1 MDQIIKER
9 LLLDAQDHVV
19 AVQANIT
26 KEITKVESQNANL
39 EAVIHGAVKGSNE
52 EEYTDIEKVM
62 LTEGNQRLDELSK
75 LRQSPYFT
83 KFELKFDDEIEKK
96 ILYIGKFPLQSE
108 SISSWTTPI
117 AKLRYENPGKFEYL
131 NLNDQAVRGELIQKD
146 QFMIVDGHIVFMA
159 TEGVG
164 QPRELVH
171 QERLARKKSEFIL
184 PEIVEQMEKAQD
196 EVIRAHWK
204 NSFLISGP
212 AGSGKTTLAL
222 HRVAYL
228 TQAPETESIFP
239 SQSIIVF
246 VQDFST
252 KAYFGNLLPELGIK
266 KVTIVTFDE
275 WIIEKLKL
283 KDVKFL
289 QKYGRN
295 EKEKDLYEY
304 KKNIA
309 LKSLNDNLPKENFN
323 NISSVFGFLR
333 DYYSEFFTEELLKLF
348 QKQQSERVLDRF
360 DLSLLGKC
368 VLLQEGSLTEERA
381 EYELLKRMK
390 FKKTIKKVPL
400 NYSLIVVDEAE
411 NFLQEQIEILL
422 SAVSKKTKAMLYVGD
437 LAQKTRAYTI
447 EDWNLVGESFGDG
460 RKVVLQKVY
469 RNTKQILEYIQ
480 SVGFK
485 TTIPEGVNLGKEVF
499 EFVCGTKAQEIEKV
513 EEIIESRDGGVVG
526 ILSKTDEYLEAYR
539 TIFKDSRDVK
549 VLTINE
555 AQGVEFDAVFLV
567 GVDPQYFGRGDEMSY
582 STEQRHVN
590 RDLLY
595 VALTRAM
602 NELYVFGREPLK
614 NIVSSL
620 S

>member
-1 MDQIIKER
+1 MDQLEKDSLR
-9 LLLDAQDHVV
+9 DSAQSHVNS
-19 AVQANIT
+19 VQHNLGR
-26 KEITKVESQNANL
+26 EIEKMLAQNENL
-39 EAVIHGAVKGSNE
+39 EAVIHGAVKGSHD

-62 LTEGNQRLDELSK
+62 LTEGKQRLDELDK
-75 LRQSPYFT
+75 LQKSPYFS
-83 KFELKFDDEIEKK
+83 KFVLKFDEDNEVKT
-96 ILYIGKFPLQSE
+96 LYIGKFPFHDDN
-108 SISSWTTPI
+108 ISSWTTPI
-117 AKLRYENPGKFEYL
+117 AKLRYEQPGKFEYL
-131 NLNDQAVRGELIQKD
+131 NLNDQTVRGELQHKD

-159 TEGVG
+159 SEGIG
-164 QPRELVH
+164 QPRELIH
-171 QERLARKKSEFIL
+171 QERLARKKSEFVL

-196 EVIRAHWK
+196 EVIRANWK
-204 NSFLISGP
+204 GSFLISGP

-239 SQSIIVF
+239 SLSIIVF
-246 VQDFST
+246 VQDAST
-252 KAYFGNLLPELGIK
+252 KAYFSNLLPELGIK

-283 KDVKFL
+283 KDVKFV

-304 KKNIA
+304 SKNLA
-309 LKSLNDNLPKENFN
+309 LKTLEKNPPKETFKS
-323 NISSVFGFLR
+323 ISSVFGYLR
-333 DYYSEFFTEELLKLF
+333 DFYSKTFSEELLKLF
-348 QKQQSERVLDRF
+348 QHQQADRMLDRF
-360 DLSLLGKC
+360 DLSFLGKC
-368 VLLQEGSLTEERA
+368 VIMQEGAIHEDKA
-381 EYELLKRMK
+381 EYELLKHMK
-390 FKKTIKKVPL
+390 FKKTIKRVPL

-422 SAVSKKTKAMLYVGD
+422 SAVSRKTKAMLYVGD

-447 EDWNLVGESFGDG
+447 EDWNLVGESFGEG
-460 RKVVLQKVY
+460 RKVILQKVY

-485 TTIPEGVNLGKEVF
+485 TTIPEGVNTGKEVQ
-499 EFVCGTKAQEIEKV
+499 ELVIGTKAQEIEKV

-526 ILSKTDEYLEAYR
+526 IVSKTDEYLEAYR
-539 TIFKDSRDVK
+539 KVFNDRKDVK
-549 VLTINE
+549 ILTINE

-602 NELYVFGREPLK
+602 NELYVFGRVPLK
-614 NIVSSL
+614 ELIAEL
-620 S
+620 K